1 MGAWGYKALE
11 SDEGLDIVGFL
22 QDLINQHNESK
33 QLLLRNS
40 IQAMKN
46 QGFFGETFEDID
58 FFYDMSAMA
67 LAEFY
72 IHYLDTGQFYGND
85 SNDANIH
92 MTADKSSLTFI
103 LRYLKDI
110 RDDVPDQNGSR
121 ELVELWS
128 ESQSWLEWQANLANL
143 IERMEQEI
151 SHLAS
156 MEKGSE

>member
-11 SDEGLDIVGFL
+11 SDEGLDVLGFL

-33 QLLLRNS
+33 QLLLRDS

-85 SNDANIH
+85 SNGANIH

-128 ESQSWLEWQANLANL
+128 ESQSWPEWQANLANL

-156 MEKGSE
+156 MEKRE

>member
-11 SDEGLDIVGFL
+11 SDEGLDVVGFL
-22 QDLINQHNESK
+22 QDFINQQNDSK
-33 QLLLRNS
+33 QLIVRNS

-72 IHYLDTGQFYGND
+72 IHYLNTGQFYGND

-110 RDDVPDQNGSR
+110 ETMFLTNMAVESLLNYGLNPKVGLNGKPTLPTLLR
-121 ELVELWS
+121 EW
-128 ESQSWLEWQANLANL
+128 NKKLA
-143 IERMEQEI
+143 I
-151 SHLAS
+151 
-156 MEKGSE
+156 

>member
-1 MGAWGYKALE
+1 
-11 SDEGLDIVGFL
+11 
-22 QDLINQHNESK
+22 
-33 QLLLRNS
+33 
-40 IQAMKN
+40 MKN

-72 IHYLDTGQFYGND
+72 IHYLNTGQFYGND

-92 MTADKSSLTFI
+92 MTADKNSLTFI

-110 RDDVPDQNGSR
+110 RDDVPDQHGR
-121 ELVELWS
+121 ELVDLWS
-128 ESQSWLEWQANLANL
+128 ESQSWPEWQANLANL

-156 MEKGSE
+156 NEIRE

>member
-11 SDEGLDIVGFL
+11 SDEGLDVVGFL

-33 QLLLRNS
+33 QLLLRDS

-72 IHYLDTGQFYGND
+72 IHYLNTGQFYGND
-85 SNDANIH
+85 SNDANIY

-110 RDDVPDQNGSR
+110 RDDVPDQHGSR

-128 ESQSWLEWQANLANL
+128 KSKSWPEWQANL

-156 MEKGSE
+156 MEKRE